1 MFENTYI
8 APLNAVK
15 KEAGTGSYR
24 GMRWRIEK
32 NAEGELLATIFP
44 EPKAF
49 ACTPDTEKESKTF
62 PFSVNGHKEMTDWL
76 EEQYDAQRDRWENA
90 PRI

>member
-1 MFENTYI
+1 MKGADEMFENTYI

-32 NAEGELLATIFP
+32 NAEGELLAIIFP

-49 ACTPDTEKESKTF
+49 AYTGHRKRIQNI
-62 PFSVNGHKEMTDWL
+62 SVFRERT
-76 EEQYDAQRDRWENA
+76 
-90 PRI
+90 